1 MDNSI
6 FFSII
11 IPTYNRA
18 DFIGK
23 TISSLINQTYTN
35 FELIVVD
42 DGSTDN
48 TDTIIAQIEDPRIQY
63 VKKENG
69 ERAAARNFG
78 AALAKGDYVNFFDSD
93 DIALPN
99 HLEEAASLVK
109 RLQEVPWFHLGYSWA
124 DADGKVF
131 QDVNK
136 FTGETLNPIM
146 YKGNSLSCNGVF
158 VRRDIILKNRF
169 NEDRILS
176 ASEDYELW
184 CRLTARYPLY
194 YSNTITSLVID
205 HDLRSVRTING
216 KKLIERINALNKYLE
231 ADTVTK
237 EYFGEKFNIIKM
249 DSDSYIALIL
259 ANKAEYKLKSISY
272 LFKALFKSVSL
283 LADKRF
289 YATIKNLIIKW

>member
-23 TISSLINQTYTN
+23 TIISLLSQTYTN

-42 DGSTDN
+42 DGSTDS

-78 AALAKGDYVNFFDSD
+78 AAMAKGDYVNFFDSD

-99 HLEEAASLVK
+99 HLEEAAILVK
-109 RLQEVPWFHLGYSWA
+109 LHVDVPWFHLGYSWA
-124 DADGKVF
+124 DAEGKVF

-136 FTGETLNPIM
+136 FTGETLNSIM

-259 ANKAEYKLKSISY
+259 ANKAEYKLQSISY